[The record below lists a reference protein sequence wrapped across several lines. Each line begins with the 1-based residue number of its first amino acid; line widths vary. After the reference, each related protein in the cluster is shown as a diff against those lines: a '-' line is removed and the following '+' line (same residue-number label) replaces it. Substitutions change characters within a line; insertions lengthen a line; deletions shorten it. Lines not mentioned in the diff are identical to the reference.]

1 MHSPSPVFSFA
12 RIAAAVAVVAM
23 TVVPVGQVAATTLT
37 STPDVVADVLY
48 EVDGEAGVVR
58 VSAVIEVTALDSPSH
73 LFVITLPSEVESLA
87 ATQGGLP
94 LDVRLV
100 SEGGGTYKTAEISL
114 DASLQAGAST
124 TVLANY
130 DIVSGERNSRSPVRI
145 NPAFIRFGVRAHGN
159 APGGSVTVRADGFAV
174 DLDGVD
180 LAPVEDGGETIY
192 RVDDIERPQAFGVA
206 FSAENVA
213 ALSVTVIPVAGR
225 EVVVRSWPGDDVWLS
240 LVVGTIEK
248 AGAALFESI
257 GLPWPDGAPIT
268 ITETVAPNEAGFG
281 GWFNQ
286 ITHEIQVGEDVDEQ
300 LILHELSHA
309 WFNETLF
316 VERWI
321 GEGLAD
327 EFAARLVRERF
338 DSRPFPKVIIRGN
351 EVGKQLNEWEHI
363 GVGDP
368 DPREDRYGYNASW
381 SILFTITDEI
391 GTDGLS
397 RVLDV
402 TSRGKIAYRGSG
414 EAEQTAVPD
423 DWRRFLDLLTEVG
436 GSGQATGLFYE
447 YVATDDERAAMDAR
461 AVSRRTYAFVVDSF
475 GGWEMPYPL
484 RAAMESWDF
493 AAADAM
499 LQDLKQIAAAT
510 GRFSVRFP
518 QADTASVFAQR
529 VASLVDSGVSII
541 DDVSALLDR
550 ADALD
555 TTSLVSLGPVASLF
569 HSGAGYEQ
577 DRGDAMAAL
586 ALGDIDRADVLIV
599 RINDDFDRARDAGR
613 RTFTGLGG
621 FVVLALAGAFLRS
634 RLRRRADRAA
644 KAHNAFVATGDGL
657 QWTSEGDDLA
667 AVPFIV
673 DPVDP
678 ESS

>member
-1 MHSPSPVFSFA
+1 MRPPSPVFSFA

-23 TVVPVGQVAATTLT
+23 TVLPVGQVAATTLT
-37 STPDVVADVLY
+37 STPDVVSDVLY

-58 VSAVIEVTALDSPSH
+58 VSAVIEVRALESPSH
-73 LFVITLPSEVESLA
+73 LFVITVPAEVESLA

-94 LDVRLV
+94 LQVRLV
-100 SEGGGTYKTAEISL
+100 TQGGGTYKSAEISL
-114 DASLQAGAST
+114 DTPLQAGTST

-130 DIVSGERNSRSPVRI
+130 EIASGKRNSRSPIRI
-145 NPAFIRFGVRAHGN
+145 NPAFVRFGVRAHGN
-159 APGGSVTVRADGFAV
+159 APGGSVTVRADGFTVVSDMV
-174 DLDGVD
+174 DFL
-180 LAPVEDGGETIY
+180 PVEDGGETIY
-192 RVDDIERPQAFGVA
+192 RVDDIRRPQAFGVA

-213 ALSVTVIPVAGR
+213 ALLVTSVPVAGR
-225 EVVVRSWPGDDVWLS
+225 EVVVRSWPGDDEWLS

-248 AGAALFESI
+248 AGEALFDSI
-257 GLPWPDGAPIT
+257 GLPWPEGAPIT

-286 ITHEIQVGEDVDEQ
+286 ITHEIQVGENVDEQ

-316 VERWI
+316 AERWI

-338 DSRPFPKVIIRGN
+338 DSRPFPMVIIRGN

-368 DPREDRYGYNASW
+368 DPREDRFGYNASW

-402 TSRGKIAYRGSG
+402 TSRGEIAYRGSG
-414 EAEQTAVPD
+414 EVEQTAVPD

-436 GSGQATGLFYE
+436 GSRQATGLFYE
-447 YVATDDERAAMDAR
+447 YVATGDERAVMDSR
-461 AVSRRTYAFVVDSF
+461 ASSRRTYAAVVDSL

-484 RAAMESWDF
+484 RAAMEVWDF
-493 AAADAM
+493 TAADAM
-499 LQDLKQIAAAT
+499 LVDLEQIAAAV

-518 QADTASVFAQR
+518 QADTASIFAVR
-529 VASLVDSGVSII
+529 VANLVDNGAPII

-555 TTSLVSLGPVASLF
+555 ATSLVRLGPVASLF

-577 DRGDAMAAL
+577 DRGDAEAAL
-586 ALGDIDRADVLIV
+586 ELGDANRADILIA
-599 RINDDFDRARDAGR
+599 RINDDFDRAEEASR
-613 RTFTGLGG
+613 RTLWGSGG
-621 FVVLALAGAFLRS
+621 FVFLALGGAFARS
-634 RLRRRADRAA
+634 RLRRRGERAA
-644 KAHNAFVATGDGL
+644 KAHNARVAAGDPSP
-657 QWTSEGDDLA
+657 WAYEGDDPM
-667 AVPFIV
+667 AVPFSV
-673 DPVDP
+673 DSTDS